1 MIAEQKPMA
10 RYSAPAGDRRSVL
23 RASSFRYRGRG
34 QARRLVRTM
43 SSLAPKTAATTVN
56 REPLANS
63 PLMQAEI
70 VTIRNLGPEG
80 VPFVSGPH
88 AAALIPL
95 SGALYLEWD
104 SGVVWMDL
112 NQVVLVPRGM
122 TLRQRHAVVGDVVY
136 MSVSCPPGPPGR
148 SGECSVLPISADLQR
163 EATRLAAM
171 ISWRDALPSAI
182 REKALRVILDHVA
195 AMEPPLRF
203 TARGERSLTLVQR
216 VRELVQETSTPR
228 SLKDL
233 AASVGASP
241 VYLTSLFRQI
251 EGMPI
256 YRYQARLRLARSL
269 HSLSET
275 DDITTVAMDLGFANH
290 SHFTTAFKA
299 AFGLTPSAY
308 RASLTVG

>member
-1 MIAEQKPMA
+1 M
-10 RYSAPAGDRRSVL
+10 
-23 RASSFRYRGRG
+23 
-34 QARRLVRTM
+34 
-43 SSLAPKTAATTVN
+43 N
-56 REPLANS
+56 REPLVNS

-80 VPFVSGPH
+80 VPFVSGSH
-88 AAALIPL
+88 AVAVIPL
-95 SGALYLEWD
+95 SGALYLEWGA
-104 SGVVWMDL
+104 GVVWMDL

-122 TLRQRHAVVGDVVY
+122 TLMQRHAVIGDVAY

-148 SGECSVLPISADLQR
+148 SRECSVLPIGADLQR
-163 EATRLAAM
+163 ESTRLAAL

-182 REKALRVILDHVA
+182 REEALRVIMDHVA
-195 AMEPPLRF
+195 ALEPPPRSA
-203 TARGERSLTLVQR
+203 TKGERSLTLVQR
-216 VRELVQETSTPR
+216 VRELVQEASTPR

-269 HSLSET
+269 RRLSET

-308 RASLTVG
+308 RASLAVG